1 MSFQKFYRLQP
12 NTAQIKEGYQESL
25 KIRSLRLFRPNGRDW
40 FAADSGQAPSGQAE
54 CMQHSIDWLTA
65 FV

>member
-1 MSFQKFYRLQP
+1 VPDDFVPFPSGVIGLLLTPARLVP
-12 NTAQIKEGYQESL
+12 ES
-25 KIRSLRLFRPNGRDW
+25 
-40 FAADSGQAPSGQAE
+40 QAPSGQAE